1 MSSKNESEF
10 RSTISTSR
18 NARQLVVRYLG
29 YAIGE
34 IVLVVIGILIALQ
47 INTWNEHKKEEATTV
62 IYVNNLIEDIKQD
75 TLMYA
80 NQIKA
85 AQIKF
90 RFSKEINEYINE
102 GKAIIDTSAFIIHLQ
117 AIARLL
123 LPTINDNTYKDLIST
138 GNMKLIRDKK
148 SVDAIKNYY
157 SDPISWWYTDYKD
170 QLVNGYLPLVVDAI
184 PMHLHEELLG
194 NEMGGNL
201 QEFQD
206 LALLNNK
213 VEHFTKNDVITI
225 MGALKGNKEFAFQLK
240 RITRS
245 HLVQV
250 KLLALGKNN
259 AISLLDK
266 LKEWQHINTK

>member
-1 MSSKNESEF
+1 MSSKKESEF
-10 RSTISTSR
+10 SSTTSTSR
-18 NARQLVVRYLG
+18 NARQLVVRYVG

-47 INTWNEHKKEEATTV
+47 INTWNEHKKEEAAT
-62 IYVNNLIEDIKQD
+62 IEYVDNLIEDIKQD

-80 NQIKA
+80 NQINA

-90 RFSKEINEYINE
+90 KFSKEINEYINQ
-102 GKAIIDTSAFIIHLQ
+102 GKAITDTSAFIIHLQ

-138 GNMKLIRDKK
+138 GNMKLIRDKE
-148 SVDAIKNYY
+148 SIDAIKSYY
-157 SDPISWWYTDYKD
+157 SDPISWWYSDYKD

-184 PMHLHEELLG
+184 PMHLHEEIMT
-194 NEMGGNL
+194 NEMGANISD
-201 QEFQD
+201 FQD
-206 LALLNNK
+206 RALLANK
-213 VEHFTKNDVITI
+213 VENYTKDDIMTI
-225 MGALKGNKEFAFQLK
+225 MDALQGNKEFAFQLK

-250 KLLALGKNN
+250 KLLDLGKNS
-259 AISLLDK
+259 AVSLLGK
-266 LKEWQHINTK
+266 LREWQQVYTK

>member
-1 MSSKNESEF
+1 MIKDNGSGRPASP
-10 RSTISTSR
+10 IG
-18 NARQLVVRYLG
+18 RYLV

-47 INTWNEHKKEEATTV
+47 INNWNEHKKEEAATV
-62 IYVNNLIEDIKQD
+62 VYVNNLIEDIKQD

-90 RFSKEINEYINE
+90 QFSKEINEYINE
-102 GKAIIDTSAFIIHLQ
+102 GKAITDTSAFIINLQ
-117 AIARLL
+117 SIARLL
-123 LPTINDNTYKDLIST
+123 LPAINDNTYNDLVST

-148 SVDAIKNYY
+148 SIDAIKNYY
-157 SDPISWWYTDYKD
+157 SNQPSWWYTDYKN
-170 QLVNGYLPLVVDAI
+170 QLVNGYLPLAVDAI
-184 PMHLHEELLG
+184 PMHLHEEILG
-194 NEMGGNL
+194 NEIVTN
-201 QEFQD
+201 FQD
-206 LALLNNK
+206 FQDEALLTNK
-213 VEHFTKNDVITI
+213 VEHFTKNDVTMI
-225 MGALKGNKEFAFQLK
+225 MNALKGSKEFAFQLK

-250 KLLALGKNN
+250 KLLGLSKNS

-266 LKEWQHINTK
+266 LKEWQQMNTN